1 MKEVKV
7 IKANTNII
15 HRGKGRDLGV
25 LMRVAAYCRVSTDD
39 EDQLNS
45 YRSQVAYYTE
55 LINKR
60 EDWTFA
66 GIYADEGITGTKTE
80 KREEFQL
87 LINECMNGNVDMI
100 ITKSIS
106 RFARNTLDTLR
117 YVRMLKE
124 KNVAVFFEEEN
135 INTLTM
141 DGELLLTILSSV
153 AQQEVENISANVK
166 KGLKMKMQR
175 GELVGFQGCL
185 GYDYDKETKS
195 ISINEKEAEIV
206 RYIFKRYA
214 EGAGGYTISRELRAL
229 GHKTKYGGR
238 TWPESTIRGILRNE
252 KYKGDLLMGKTFTV
266 DPISKRR
273 LANFGE
279 EDKFYLT
286 EHHEGIVSA
295 ELFEQVQKILNR
307 RGMPRRVGSNGVR
320 EKFSRKYS
328 FSCITKCGFCGGS
341 MTRRCWHSGTKH
353 SKPMWQ
359 CVTSTKGGR
368 RFCPDSKGIEE
379 EQIEEAFVESYKRFC
394 VDYSDVMDEFL
405 QRVEHSLSENSVLK
419 EIDKIKRDTMFLEEK
434 KKKLLD
440 LRLDNLLKTE
450 DFDLKYSE
458 ISAKI
463 EENKTRLEELREA
476 EERRSLINERIL
488 EFRRLLQKNE
498 ILSKFD
504 RTILESVIEN
514 VIIGGVNEAGEKDPY
529 QISFVYKM
537 GIKDFGNVKKNRV
550 PRKVRVNRETGEQEF
565 VCNSTSDGFGTL
577 CCDSS
582 TDTRGDSNS
591 TMSEISRKYTEI
603 VCFSL
608 VLPHF
613 RFIEDKDGYKQ
624 KVLIRH
630 RKVRLLVE
638 LDCGNTF

>member
-66 GIYADEGITGTKTE
+66 GVYADEGITGTQTA

-185 GYDYDKETKS
+185 GYDYDKETKT

-206 RYIFKRYA
+206 RYIFTRYA

-273 LANFGE
+273 LINFGE
-279 EDKFYLT
+279 EDKFYLSD
-286 EHHEGIVSA
+286 HHEGIVSA
-295 ELFEQVQKILNR
+295 ELFEQVQRILNR
-307 RGMPRRVGSNGVR
+307 RGMPRQVGSNGVR
-320 EKFSRKYS
+320 EKFSRKYA

-341 MTRRCWHSGTKH
+341 MARRCWHSGTKH

-368 RFCPDSKGIEE
+368 RFCPNSKGIEE
-379 EQIEEAFVESYKRFC
+379 EQIEEAFVESYKKFC
-394 VDYSDVMDEFL
+394 ADYSDVMDEFL
-405 QRVEHSLSENSVLK
+405 QRVEHSLAENSVLK

-440 LRLDNLLKTE
+440 LRLENLLKTE

-476 EERRSLINERIL
+476 EERRALINERIL

-504 RTILESVIEN
+504 RTIFESVIEN
-514 VIIGGVNEAGEKDPY
+514 VIIGGVNENGEKDPY

-537 GIKDFGNVKKNRV
+537 GINDFGNVKKNRV
-550 PRKVRVNRETGEQEF
+550 PRKVRINRETGEQEF
-565 VCNSTSDGFGTL
+565 VCNSASDGFGTL
-577 CCDSS
+577 CCDSLN
-582 TDTRGDSNS
+582 DARGDACS
-591 TMSEISRKYTEI
+591 T
-603 VCFSL
+603 
-608 VLPHF
+608 
-613 RFIEDKDGYKQ
+613 
-624 KVLIRH
+624 
-630 RKVRLLVE
+630 
-638 LDCGNTF
+638 